1 MTGVRGGGE
10 GWSLY
15 GLTGDERTRVGF
27 LTYDRCKEKGGGRS
41 LYGLTGD
48 ERTRVGFL
56 IYDRCQERGG
66 GGGCVSVGGRG

>member
-1 MTGVRGGGE
+1 M
-10 GWSLY
+10 
-15 GLTGDERTRVGF
+15 GF

-66 GGGCVSVGGRG
+66 GGDVCLWGAGGEIAQQPFCTSLSCARLMCDL